1 MSPPWCLSLVFLLG
15 MASEGISCPSR
26 CSCQYLEVN
35 CTGQQLQ
42 EFPLDI
48 PLDTR
53 QLILAANNVSYLPAV
68 ELSFLADLVYLDCR
82 KNLLGDDLDFTFIGV
97 AKLVYLDLSFN
108 NLTQVTF
115 STFSHLLS
123 LVVLKIS
130 DNPNLVAIEKDAF
143 ANNTWLRH
151 LDVSRTGLTFLD
163 TSTMRDL
170 PNLRLLGL
178 SDNLWHCNCSFLDF
192 ITWMMES
199 DVHFPDA
206 DNITCYTPAG
216 LRALRMPAAE
226 AQLHSSCLTQLHK
239 QDYVFLCLVG
249 FCIFLA
255 GTTAAWLAGICAV
268 IYEAHASKGEEE
280 EEEEEDTDWLEK
292 VLKYGKGPGP
302 SWPKSPAGLTGISL
316 HSSSSRELL
325 DCWRLRESKN
335 FLLWKGKE
343 FKTKTFRSPGSHW
356 FFLLFRLQ
364 W

>member
-1 MSPPWCLSLVFLLG
+1 MSPSGRPQPLSLMFLLG
-15 MASEGISCPSR
+15 MGMASGTINCPSR

-42 EFPLDI
+42 EFPVAI

-163 TSTMRDL
+163 TSTVRDL
-170 PNLRLLGL
+170 PNLRFLGL

-192 ITWMMES
+192 ISWMRAS
-199 DVHFPDA
+199 NVHFPDA
-206 DNITCYTPAG
+206 DNITCSTPEG
-216 LRALRMPAAE
+216 LRALKMPAVE
-226 AQLHSSCLTQLHK
+226 AQLHFNCLTQLYK
-239 QDYVFLCLVG
+239 QDYIFLCLIG
-249 FCIFLA
+249 FCIFFA
-255 GTTAAWLAGICAV
+255 GTMAAWLAGVCAV
-268 IYEAHASKGEEE
+268 IYEVHTSKGEGGEEE
-280 EEEEEDTDWLEK
+280 EE
-292 VLKYGKGPGP
+292 
-302 SWPKSPAGLTGISL
+302 
-316 HSSSSRELL
+316 
-325 DCWRLRESKN
+325 
-335 FLLWKGKE
+335 
-343 FKTKTFRSPGSHW
+343 
-356 FFLLFRLQ
+356 
-364 W
+364 

>member
-1 MSPPWCLSLVFLLG
+1 MSSSGRSWPLSLMFLLG
-15 MASEGISCPSR
+15 MGMASKRTNCPSR

-42 EFPLDI
+42 EFPAAI

-163 TSTMRDL
+163 TSTVRDL
-170 PNLRLLGL
+170 PNLRFLGL

-192 ITWMMES
+192 INWMTES
-199 DVHFPDA
+199 NVHFSDA
-206 DNITCYTPAG
+206 ENITCYTPEG
-216 LRALRMPAAE
+216 LRALKMPAVE
-226 AQLHSSCLTQLHK
+226 AQLHFNCLTQLYK
-239 QDYVFLCLVG
+239 QDYIFLCLIG
-249 FCIFLA
+249 FCIFFA
-255 GTTAAWLAGICAV
+255 GTVAAWLAGICAV
-268 IYEAHASKGEEE
+268 IYEVHTSKQ
-280 EEEEEDTDWLEK
+280 EEEEEDTD
-292 VLKYGKGPGP
+292 
-302 SWPKSPAGLTGISL
+302 T
-316 HSSSSRELL
+316 
-325 DCWRLRESKN
+325 
-335 FLLWKGKE
+335 
-343 FKTKTFRSPGSHW
+343 
-356 FFLLFRLQ
+356 
-364 W
+364 

>member
-1 MSPPWCLSLVFLLG
+1 MMSPSGRPRPLSLMFLLG
-15 MASEGISCPSR
+15 MGMASERNNCPNR

-42 EFPLDI
+42 EFPAAI

-53 QLILAANNVSYLPAV
+53 QLILAANNISYLPAV
-68 ELSFLADLVYLDCR
+68 ELSFLSDLVYLDCR
-82 KNLLGDDLDFTFIGV
+82 KNLLGDDLDFAFIGV

-163 TSTMRDL
+163 TSTVRDL
-170 PNLRLLGL
+170 PNLRFLRL

-192 ITWMMES
+192 ITWMTES
-199 DVHFPDA
+199 NVHFPDA

-216 LRALRMPAAE
+216 LRALKIPAVE
-226 AQLHSSCLTQLHK
+226 AQLDFSCLTQLYK
-239 QDYVFLCLVG
+239 QDYIFLCLIG
-249 FCIFLA
+249 FCIFFA
-255 GTTAAWLAGICAV
+255 GTVAAWLAGICAV
-268 IYEAHASKGEEE
+268 IYEVHTLKGE
-280 EEEEEDTDWLEK
+280 
-292 VLKYGKGPGP
+292 
-302 SWPKSPAGLTGISL
+302 
-316 HSSSSRELL
+316 
-325 DCWRLRESKN
+325 
-335 FLLWKGKE
+335 
-343 FKTKTFRSPGSHW
+343 
-356 FFLLFRLQ
+356 
-364 W
+364 

>member
-1 MSPPWCLSLVFLLG
+1 MSPSGRPRPLSLMFLLG
-15 MASEGISCPSR
+15 MGMASERVNCPSR

-42 EFPLDI
+42 EFPAAI

-53 QLILAANNVSYLPAV
+53 QLILAVNNVSYLPAV

-163 TSTMRDL
+163 SSTVRDL
-170 PNLRLLGL
+170 PNLRFLGL

-192 ITWMMES
+192 ITWMTETN
-199 DVHFPDA
+199 VHFPDA
-206 DNITCYTPAG
+206 DNITCYTPRG
-216 LRALRMPAAE
+216 LRALKMPAVE
-226 AQLHSSCLTQLHK
+226 AQLHFNCLTQLYN
-239 QDYVFLCLVG
+239 QDYVFLSLIG
-249 FCIFLA
+249 LCIFFA
-255 GTTAAWLAGICAV
+255 GTVAAWLAGVCAV
-268 IYEAHASKGEEE
+268 IYEFHTSKGEEE
-280 EEEEEDTDWLEK
+280 EEEEEEEDT
-292 VLKYGKGPGP
+292 
-302 SWPKSPAGLTGISL
+302 
-316 HSSSSRELL
+316 
-325 DCWRLRESKN
+325 
-335 FLLWKGKE
+335 
-343 FKTKTFRSPGSHW
+343 
-356 FFLLFRLQ
+356 
-364 W
+364 

>member
-1 MSPPWCLSLVFLLG
+1 MSPSGRPRPLSLMFLLG
-15 MASEGISCPSR
+15 MGMASERNNCPNR

-42 EFPLDI
+42 EFPAAI

-68 ELSFLADLVYLDCR
+68 ELSFLSDLVYLDCR
-82 KNLLGDDLDFTFIGV
+82 KNLLGDDLDFAFIGV

-163 TSTMRDL
+163 TSTVRDL
-170 PNLRLLGL
+170 PNLRFLGL

-192 ITWMMES
+192 ITWMTES
-199 DVHFPDA
+199 NVHFPDA

-216 LRALRMPAAE
+216 LRALKIPAVE
-226 AQLHSSCLTQLHK
+226 AQLDFSCLTQLYK
-239 QDYVFLCLVG
+239 QDYIFLCLIG
-249 FCIFLA
+249 FCIFFA
-255 GTTAAWLAGICAV
+255 GTVAAWLAGICAV
-268 IYEAHASKGEEE
+268 IYEVHALKGEEE
-280 EEEEEDTDWLEK
+280 KEEEEEQEEEEDT
-292 VLKYGKGPGP
+292 V
-302 SWPKSPAGLTGISL
+302 T
-316 HSSSSRELL
+316 
-325 DCWRLRESKN
+325 
-335 FLLWKGKE
+335 
-343 FKTKTFRSPGSHW
+343 
-356 FFLLFRLQ
+356 
-364 W
+364 

>member
-1 MSPPWCLSLVFLLG
+1 MSPSGRPRPLSLMFLLG
-15 MASEGISCPSR
+15 MGMASERTNCPSR

-42 EFPLDI
+42 EFPAAI

-68 ELSFLADLVYLDCR
+68 ELSFLSDLVYLDCR
-82 KNLLGDDLDFTFIGV
+82 KNLLGDDLDFAFIGV

-115 STFSHLLS
+115 NTFSYLLS

-163 TSTMRDL
+163 TSTVRDL
-170 PNLRLLGL
+170 PNLRFLGL

-192 ITWMMES
+192 ITWMTES
-199 DVHFPDA
+199 NVHFPDG

-216 LRALRMPAAE
+216 LRALKIPAVE
-226 AQLHSSCLTQLHK
+226 AQLDFSCLTKLYK
-239 QDYVFLCLVG
+239 QDYIFLCLIG
-249 FCIFLA
+249 FCIFFA
-255 GTTAAWLAGICAV
+255 GTVAAWLAGVCAV
-268 IYEAHASKGEEE
+268 IYEVHTVKGEEEKEEENE
-280 EEEEEDTDWLEK
+280 EEEEEDT
-292 VLKYGKGPGP
+292 V
-302 SWPKSPAGLTGISL
+302 T
-316 HSSSSRELL
+316 
-325 DCWRLRESKN
+325 
-335 FLLWKGKE
+335 
-343 FKTKTFRSPGSHW
+343 
-356 FFLLFRLQ
+356 
-364 W
+364 

>member
-1 MSPPWCLSLVFLLG
+1 MSPSGRLQPLSLMIFWGMG
-15 MASEGISCPSR
+15 MASERINCPSS

-35 CTGQQLQ
+35 CTGQQLL
-42 EFPLDI
+42 EFPAAI

-53 QLILAANNVSYLPAV
+53 QLILAANNISYLPAV

-163 TSTMRDL
+163 TSTVQNL
-170 PNLRLLGL
+170 PNLRFLGL

-192 ITWMMES
+192 ITWMTES
-199 DVHFPDA
+199 NVHFPDA
-206 DNITCYTPAG
+206 DNITCYTPEG
-216 LRALRMPAAE
+216 LRALKMPAVE
-226 AQLHSSCLTQLHK
+226 AQLHFNCLTQLYK
-239 QDYVFLCLVG
+239 QDYIFLCLIG
-249 FCIFLA
+249 FCIFFA
-255 GTTAAWLAGICAV
+255 GTVAAWLAGICAF
-268 IYEAHASKGEEE
+268 IYKVYTSKGEEE
-280 EEEEEDTDWLEK
+280 EEEEEENT
-292 VLKYGKGPGP
+292 V
-302 SWPKSPAGLTGISL
+302 
-316 HSSSSRELL
+316 
-325 DCWRLRESKN
+325 
-335 FLLWKGKE
+335 
-343 FKTKTFRSPGSHW
+343 
-356 FFLLFRLQ
+356 
-364 W
+364 

>member
-1 MSPPWCLSLVFLLG
+1 MSPSGIPQPLSLVFLLG
-15 MASEGISCPSR
+15 MGMASERINCPSR

-42 EFPLDI
+42 EFPAAI

-53 QLILAANNVSYLPAV
+53 QLILVANNVSYLPAV

-151 LDVSRTGLTFLD
+151 LDVSRTGLKFLD
-163 TSTMRDL
+163 TSTVRDL
-170 PNLRLLGL
+170 PNLRFLGL

-192 ITWMMES
+192 ITWMTES
-199 DVHFPDA
+199 NVLFPDA
-206 DNITCYTPAG
+206 DNITCYTPEG
-216 LRALRMPAAE
+216 LRALKMPAVE
-226 AQLHSSCLTQLHK
+226 TQLHFNCLTRLYK
-239 QDYVFLCLVG
+239 QDYIFLCLIG
-249 FCIFLA
+249 FCIFFA
-255 GTTAAWLAGICAV
+255 GTMAAWLAGVCAV
-268 IYEAHASKGEEE
+268 VYAVHTSKGEEE
-280 EEEEEDTDWLEK
+280 EDEDDTYCFLPHYAGDSNRCHL
-292 VLKYGKGPGP
+292 
-302 SWPKSPAGLTGISL
+302 SPCGQTPCTSTCL
-316 HSSSSRELL
+316 
-325 DCWRLRESKN
+325 
-335 FLLWKGKE
+335 
-343 FKTKTFRSPGSHW
+343 
-356 FFLLFRLQ
+356 
-364 W
+364 